1 MSKFLRTLFLLALP
15 LTTLATEL
23 IDPTTNTQIVPF
35 NTLPACAQKCG
46 KLFDVAYSCI
56 PPKKPAPDTSCFC
69 ANADTK
75 AVGQPGAANT
85 CAAVCPVAA
94 DLTAIQTWYNGLCA
108 SGGTTPTTP
117 DSGSNGGTTGG
128 DTGTGTGDSS
138 GSGDGSTT
146 GDENAVVPKKKTWIE
161 AHYQYVIM
169 IVIIVLAIVFGW
181 IAAAFFRR
189 RYLRKRELNYEMRP
203 PTAPW
208 VTGHT
213 GPTGPYGGNGGG
225 FGDSGAGKEAAM
237 MTTPMTAS
245 QVKKEKKKWFVGER
259 T

>member
-1 MSKFLRTLFLLALP
+1 MSKFLRTFLLLALP

-23 IDPTTNTQIVPF
+23 IDPSTNTQIVPF

-69 ANADTK
+69 ASADTK

-108 SGGTTPTTP
+108 SGGTTPTTG

-128 DTGTGTGDSS
+128 DTGTGTGDST

-146 GDENAVVPKKKTWIE
+146 GDENAVVPKKKTW
-161 AHYQYVIM
+161 
-169 IVIIVLAIVFGW
+169 
-181 IAAAFFRR
+181 
-189 RYLRKRELNYEMRP
+189 
-203 PTAPW
+203 
-208 VTGHT
+208 
-213 GPTGPYGGNGGG
+213 
-225 FGDSGAGKEAAM
+225 
-237 MTTPMTAS
+237 
-245 QVKKEKKKWFVGER
+245 
-259 T
+259 